1 MTEAHKEKY
10 NQIII
15 LGNGF
20 DLACSLN
27 STYLDFFRWRL
38 SQLNLQSLGEI
49 FECDF
54 SKIFNDNPDK
64 ILAGKKIALKILNKF
79 SSDSNRLTSLIRTRI
94 KFNTYLPMKNNLK
107 SFNFWDLLFLL
118 NDNANNNFNWWD
130 VEAVMDDFLKKVM
143 DNVDSSSEQRLPFLI
158 TKTFDNIKERQ
169 DFLKNQLNI
178 FEDNF
183 AKYISNQ
190 VSINK
195 NFRSNAKNKL
205 SFILN
210 SQKNNN
216 DNATVI
222 SFNYSLSAQD
232 LLQTSPCKTINKWIN
247 IHGYAKYS
255 NNNMYH
261 PIFGIDSTSLNN
273 EADFRNIFTKS
284 YQVALNTIGKSSI
297 ELPRN
302 VNCISFYGHS
312 LAKADYSYFESLFDM
327 YNLYS
332 SNLHLHFYCG
342 LYDVKNSSNKE
353 AVIAKKKLQNNKIH
367 QGLMTSIYKL
377 INHYG
382 ASLAKNHGD
391 NLFHRL
397 LLEGRIK
404 IIDDPGARK

>member
-1 MTEAHKEKY
+1 
-10 NQIII
+10 
-15 LGNGF
+15 
-20 DLACSLN
+20 
-27 STYLDFFRWRL
+27 
-38 SQLNLQSLGEI
+38 
-49 FECDF
+49 
-54 SKIFNDNPDK
+54 
-64 ILAGKKIALKILNKF
+64 
-79 SSDSNRLTSLIRTRI
+79 
-94 KFNTYLPMKNNLK
+94 
-107 SFNFWDLLFLL
+107 
-118 NDNANNNFNWWD
+118 
-130 VEAVMDDFLKKVM
+130 
-143 DNVDSSSEQRLPFLI
+143 
-158 TKTFDNIKERQ
+158 
-169 DFLKNQLNI
+169 
-178 FEDNF
+178 
-183 AKYISNQ
+183 
-190 VSINK
+190 
-195 NFRSNAKNKL
+195 
-205 SFILN
+205 
-210 SQKNNN
+210 
-216 DNATVI
+216 
-222 SFNYSLSAQD
+222 
-232 LLQTSPCKTINKWIN
+232 
-247 IHGYAKYS
+247 
-255 NNNMYH
+255 MYH